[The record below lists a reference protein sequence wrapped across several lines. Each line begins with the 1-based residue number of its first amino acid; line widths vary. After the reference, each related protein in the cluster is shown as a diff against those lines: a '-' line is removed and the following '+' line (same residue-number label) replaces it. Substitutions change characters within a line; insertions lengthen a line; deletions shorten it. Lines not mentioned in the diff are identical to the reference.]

1 MWKATLRSVL
11 MIGAL
16 MVAGDAMSVD
26 LAAKEN
32 GVQVFDKAS
41 KQGGVIAT
49 LKQGDVVSSSG
60 RKGMFWEVE
69 TADKKK
75 GFVAVT
81 QVTRKSGEEDSSL
94 SKAIR
99 SAATEGRAKDSNVD
113 QARSRSAVMGV
124 RGLDESGET
133 SFAGNVKPNLRHVYM
148 MEDRNYKAEDIDNIG
163 NLVLQEIEKKAED
176 RGL

>member
-1 MWKATLRSVL
+1 MWKAIVRSIVTIGVLLTATELR
-11 MIGAL
+11 A
-16 MVAGDAMSVD
+16 VD
-26 LAAKEN
+26 LAAKED

-41 KQGGVIAT
+41 KQGTVVTT
-49 LKQGDVVSSSG
+49 LKAGDVVASSG

-81 QVTRKSGEEDSSL
+81 QVTRKSDDQSNSL

-99 SAATEGRAKDSNVD
+99 SAASEGREKDSKVE

-124 RGLDESGET
+124 RGLDDSSET
-133 SFAGNVKPNLRHVYM
+133 SFAGNAKPNLRRVYL
-148 MEDRNYKAEDIDNIG
+148 MEDRVIKPGDIDTIG
-163 NLVLQEIEKKAED
+163 SLVLQEIEKKAED